1 MAPSSFT
8 IEFHAHLTE
17 KKWGDFLLAVGTAG
31 ASSQWLSSY
40 RIELTCIK
48 RSQLQHVGYIIFRRA
63 VPALG
68 SVVAVS
74 GEAKNEAS
82 AYANAV

>member
-1 MAPSSFT
+1 MAPSTFT
-8 IEFHAHLTE
+8 IEFHDHLE
-17 KKWGDFLLAVGTAG
+17 GERWGDFLLAAGTAG
-31 ASSQWLSSY
+31 ASSQWLSSH

-63 VPALG
+63 VPMLG
-68 SVVAVS
+68 TVMAVS

-82 AYANAV
+82 AYAKAS